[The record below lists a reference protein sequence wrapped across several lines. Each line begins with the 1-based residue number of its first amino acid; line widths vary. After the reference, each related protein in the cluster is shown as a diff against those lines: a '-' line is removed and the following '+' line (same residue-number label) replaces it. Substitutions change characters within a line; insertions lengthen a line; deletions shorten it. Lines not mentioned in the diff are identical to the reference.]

1 MDTQTI
7 LSIHHNIITQN
18 PRISLSYNDH
28 RSWYLHIKSVQEVD
42 RGWYMCQVNTDPM
55 RSRKG
60 YLQVVVPPSIIDNM
74 TSTDMVVRE
83 GSDVSLVCRA
93 SGYPEPYVMWRREDG
108 QDFNYN
114 GESVSVVDGETLT
127 ITKVSRLH
135 MGAYLCIASNGVPPS
150 ISKRIMLMVQFP
162 PMLSIPNQLEG
173 AYIGQDVTLEC
184 HTEAYPSSINYWTTD
199 RGDMIISEMEIVG
212 GKYEA
217 FPMDSGYNK
226 FMMLKIRNITKE
238 DFGFY
243 KCIAKNSL
251 GETDGI
257 IKLDAWTY
265 TQVEFNKAQE
275 NAITG
280 EAMNYKDFTE
290 YAVKLSSSLMD
301 LGVKRGDTVGV
312 GSEKRVT
319 FVPTALAVVFTGA
332 AYTPYDLK
340 SGRAGLL
347 HKLNLTRPKYFIC
360 SPLFWEVYGDILRN
374 LDYIDTF
381 ICFDDSKDISLS
393 IKNLILRPNDVT
405 NFEPATVQGQIDTA
419 LILYS
424 SGTTGMPKGVQL
436 THLNC
441 ILNSLP
447 KDFEDESLKTAFMF
461 GEWYHNYDTF
471 MTYKFLSAGRK
482 IVYVDTVTPENL
494 MKSIHNCQVNIAM
507 LVPSLVGYLSKAEEV
522 EKYDLKSWGVK
533 GPKIGSVGMA
543 SPGIILK
550 VVHPETREVLGPNQR
565 GEICLR
571 GPVFMKGYISIE
583 PSTYLDDQGFF
594 ITGDL
599 GYYDEDKYFYIVAP
613 LELETILQL
622 HPGVRE
628 AGVVG
633 QPAGDIGE
641 LPTAFVVCQRGA
653 TVSPQELIDY
663 VSKEVPPY
671 MELRGGVRFV
681 SELPRNPRGKILR
694 RQLREILFAL
704 NISTKISIATG
715 ERITCVEFIQHT
727 VSLSVALLELGVK
740 KGDIIG
746 IGTALKHKLCL
757 AKPNYFVCSRSF
769 WKMYS
774 DILQSLDF
782 IKTFICFDVIDD
794 IKLSINSL
802 MSRDVNENILI
813 FNECVVVDV
822 ETRKVLSKNQTGEIC
837 ARGPS
842 VMKGYLGIDEKTVF
856 DDDGFF
862 CSGDLGYFDED
873 DCLYIVGRLKDVFK
887 YKGIQIP
894 PHMKLRGGVQFIS
907 ELPRNIRASLVMAN
921 EEEKPNTVSK
931 SIEDLVHCIYRKCK
945 DESVSGIQ
953 IPVELYEERV
963 LNYTNVPRQLL
974 NKILEQKTN
983 FPSFD
988 LFERIIISDNILE
1001 MYNKQKS
1008 FSFKDI
1014 YENIGSQIKVTEL
1027 SQFCREMALVG
1038 YEHVNTLNCG
1048 QIVLENP
1055 KLAQERLLYLNKIKK
1070 LRNVQKPVYYLD
1082 ERIIDFNQS
1091 FKKPWLTDADIS
1103 KIDGYIFLHI
1113 VSKTGFQKGLFCNQ
1127 PNAEDLIK
1135 WISDIVLS
1143 TLLPSSVIIM
1153 DKSPLHGKTEAEH
1166 ITRYHSKE
1174 DMICVSWVIAS
1185 EEKTARPDDS
1195 VNPHA
1200 EHSEYRRLIKAE
1212 SSSDVGSSVDE
1223 KDEKDDKIKKVV
1235 KSVGG
1240 PVEKAVEKSSDSS
1253 SDSSGSGERRKKRA
1267 VKFHQSRLFD
1277 NVNTLKNENLQ
1288 LTLDE
1293 NRALVER
1300 LIKYKSKDADKMNE
1314 ENEHFLKSSPTAFF
1328 INTFGRV
1335 SFG

>member
-347 HKLNLTRPKYFIC
+347 HKLNLTRP
-360 SPLFWEVYGDILRN
+360 N
-374 LDYIDTF
+374 
-381 ICFDDSKDISLS
+381 
-393 IKNLILRPNDVT
+393 
-405 NFEPATVQGQIDTA
+405 
-419 LILYS
+419 
-424 SGTTGMPKGVQL
+424 
-436 THLNC
+436 
-441 ILNSLP
+441 
-447 KDFEDESLKTAFMF
+447 FEDESLKTAFMF

-494 MKSIHNCQVNIAM
+494 MKSIHNCQ
-507 LVPSLVGYLSKAEEV
+507 
-522 EKYDLKSWGVK
+522 
-533 GPKIGSVGMA
+533 
-543 SPGIILK
+543 
-550 VVHPETREVLGPNQR
+550 
-565 GEICLR
+565 
-571 GPVFMKGYISIE
+571 
-583 PSTYLDDQGFF
+583 
-594 ITGDL
+594 
-599 GYYDEDKYFYIVAP
+599 VAP

-663 VSKEVPPY
+663 VSKE
-671 MELRGGVRFV
+671 
-681 SELPRNPRGKILR
+681 
-694 RQLREILFAL
+694 
-704 NISTKISIATG
+704 ISIATG

-746 IGTALKHKLCL
+746 IGTSCTATYIAEAEDISDYDLSAL
-757 AKPNYFVCSRSF
+757 N
-769 WKMYS
+769 
-774 DILQSLDF
+774 
-782 IKTFICFDVIDD
+782 TICFAGSTLHLNTFKKIEKRLVV
-794 IKLSINSL
+794 KLK
-802 MSRDVNENILI
+802 
-813 FNECVVVDV
+813 VVDV

-887 YKGIQIP
+887 YKGIQGQGQAPDASIVR
-894 PHMKLRGGVQFIS
+894 PHRRNSAGDADTYPAAAATRALDQVLYRSLQFSCI
-907 ELPRNIRASLVMAN
+907 MD
-921 EEEKPNTVSK
+921 SK
-931 SIEDLVHCIYRKCK
+931 EN
-945 DESVSGIQ
+945 G
-953 IPVELYEERV
+953 
-963 LNYTNVPRQLL
+963 
-974 NKILEQKTN
+974 
-983 FPSFD
+983 
-988 LFERIIISDNILE
+988 IIISN
-1001 MYNKQKS
+1001 
-1008 FSFKDI
+1008 
-1014 YENIGSQIKVTEL
+1014 G
-1027 SQFCREMALVG
+1027 
-1038 YEHVNTLNCG
+1038 
-1048 QIVLENP
+1048 
-1055 KLAQERLLYLNKIKK
+1055 
-1070 LRNVQKPVYYLD
+1070 
-1082 ERIIDFNQS
+1082 
-1091 FKKPWLTDADIS
+1091 
-1103 KIDGYIFLHI
+1103 
-1113 VSKTGFQKGLFCNQ
+1113 
-1127 PNAEDLIK
+1127 
-1135 WISDIVLS
+1135 
-1143 TLLPSSVIIM
+1143 
-1153 DKSPLHGKTEAEH
+1153 
-1166 ITRYHSKE
+1166 
-1174 DMICVSWVIAS
+1174 
-1185 EEKTARPDDS
+1185 
-1195 VNPHA
+1195 
-1200 EHSEYRRLIKAE
+1200 
-1212 SSSDVGSSVDE
+1212 
-1223 KDEKDDKIKKVV
+1223 
-1235 KSVGG
+1235 
-1240 PVEKAVEKSSDSS
+1240 
-1253 SDSSGSGERRKKRA
+1253 
-1267 VKFHQSRLFD
+1267 
-1277 NVNTLKNENLQ
+1277 
-1288 LTLDE
+1288 
-1293 NRALVER
+1293 
-1300 LIKYKSKDADKMNE
+1300 
-1314 ENEHFLKSSPTAFF
+1314 
-1328 INTFGRV
+1328 
-1335 SFG
+1335 